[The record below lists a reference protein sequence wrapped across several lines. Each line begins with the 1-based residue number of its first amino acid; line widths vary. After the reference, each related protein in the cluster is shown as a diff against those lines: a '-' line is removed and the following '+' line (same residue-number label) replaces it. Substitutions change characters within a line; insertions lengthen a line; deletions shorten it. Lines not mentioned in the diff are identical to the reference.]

1 MEHSQPP
8 TQSVPVPVP
17 EPRPEFDASGHGR
30 PPSHRLE
37 LTARRQS
44 GSQAV
49 IQALID
55 HDVTMF
61 FLCSGGALIAPLC
74 EALSARAG
82 VRVVRLSQ
90 ERAAVHA
97 AEGYAKATGQMAA
110 VLVSGGSGVAAA
122 VAGLMSSMADSVPV
136 LCIAGQVDSALI
148 GTDAFR
154 ECDALGITRSVTKWS
169 RRIDVAHE
177 AAAIVDRAVQ
187 VARNGRCG
195 PVLLEMPIDVQR
207 TQVPVRRLV
216 KATTAATTTAT
227 TAVTTAVVAAGSSQ
241 RAGQVP
247 RVPPERRLVHSVGQ
261 IRAARRPLLYAGGGV
276 IRSGAAASEALAEF
290 AQVADLPCVLTMAA
304 LGALP
309 SADRHCLGCLGE
321 QGSVVANL
329 ALREADL
336 VICIGTR
343 LDERSW
349 PRDEHLPCAL
359 IHVDID
365 PTSINKI
372 IPAVT
377 PLVGDCGEV
386 LKWLGQHW
394 LQSPG
399 FRAAPEDGAAGRL
412 DAWWQAIDGWRHE
425 AALAEVPPRPPIA
438 DQVLRALREPLASL
452 DAVVTVDD
460 GLARLAG
467 ARHLQHRGPGRWLV
481 SAGAGMPGFALP
493 AAIGVLAAQPLRPV
507 VCLSDAN
514 ALLPTLHELQSV
526 YDHGWPLKLIVFP
539 PPVADLRRSGA
550 ACAAS
555 PSVMIQRPDIAAVAR
570 AFGWR
575 IHRLKSAAAIE
586 RAVAECLASDEPYLL
601 QVDLSLADALRVEPP
616 SEPTVEPTV
625 EPTMAPVHARPA
637 LARQR

>member
-8 TQSVPVPVP
+8 AQHLP
-17 EPRPEFDASGHGR
+17 EPALDPTGHGR
-30 PPSHRLE
+30 PASHRLE
-37 LTARRQS
+37 LTACRQT

-49 IQALID
+49 IQTLIE

-61 FLCSGGALIAPLC
+61 FLCSGGGLIAPLC
-74 EALSARAG
+74 EALSTRAG

-97 AEGYAKATGQMAA
+97 AEGFAKATGQMAA
-110 VLVSGGSGVAAA
+110 VLVSGGPGVAAA

-136 LCIAGQVDSALI
+136 LCIAGQVESALI

-154 ECDALGITRSVTKWS
+154 ECDTLGITRSVTKWS
-169 RRIDVAHE
+169 RRIGVAHE
-177 AAAIVDRAVQ
+177 AADIVDRAVQ

-195 PVLLEMPIDVQR
+195 PVLLEMPVDVQR
-207 TQVPVRRLV
+207 MQVPVRRL
-216 KATTAATTTAT
+216 ATAAALAT
-227 TAVTTAVVAAGSSQ
+227 SPAATGAAVAPGIHP

-247 RVPPERRLVHSVGQ
+247 RMPPERRLVHSVSQ

-276 IRSGAAASEALAEF
+276 IRSGAAASEALAAF

-309 SADRHCLGCLGE
+309 STDRHCLGCLGE
-321 QGSVVANL
+321 QGSAAANL
-329 ALREADL
+329 ALRHADL

-349 PRDEHLPCAL
+349 PRDENLPGTL

-372 IPAVT
+372 SPAAT

-386 LKWLGQHW
+386 LEGLGQHW
-394 LQSPG
+394 LQNPA

-412 DAWWQAIDGWRHE
+412 DAWWQMIDDWRHE

-460 GLARLAG
+460 GLAQLAG

-481 SAGAGMPGFALP
+481 SAGVGMPGFALP

-539 PPVADLRRSGA
+539 PPLADLRRSSA

-601 QVDLSLADALRVEPP
+601 QVDLSLADALRVEPAGGSTTEP
-616 SEPTVEPTV
+616 VVEPTVEPTV
-625 EPTMAPVHARPA
+625 EPVHARPA
-637 LARQR
+637 LARER

>member
-8 TQSVPVPVP
+8 AHSLP
-17 EPRPEFDASGHGR
+17 EPLPEPVLDPGDDSRAGSR
-30 PPSHRLE
+30 RLE
-37 LTARRQS
+37 LTARRHS

-49 IQALID
+49 IQALVD
-55 HDVTMF
+55 HDLTMF

-74 EALSARAG
+74 EALSAYPG

-154 ECDALGITRSVTKWS
+154 ECDALGITRPVTKWS
-169 RRIDVAHE
+169 RRIDLAHD
-177 AAAIVDRAVQ
+177 AADIVDRAVQ

-207 TQVPVRRLV
+207 TQVPVRRL
-216 KATTAATTTAT
+216 A
-227 TAVTTAVVAAGSSQ
+227 AAGTASAAALLASVGA

-247 RVPPERRLVHSVGQ
+247 RMPPDRRLVHSVGQ
-261 IRAARRPLLYAGGGV
+261 IRAARRPVLYVGGGV

-290 AQVADLPCVLTMAA
+290 AQVADLPCVLTMSA

-309 SADRHCLGCLGE
+309 SADRRCLGCLGE
-321 QGSVVANL
+321 QGSPVANL
-329 ALREADL
+329 ALRHADL
-336 VICIGTR
+336 VICVGTR

-349 PRDEHLPCAL
+349 PRGESLPGAL

-372 IPAVT
+372 SPAAT
-377 PLVGDCGEV
+377 PLVGDCAEV
-386 LKWLGQHW
+386 LKGLGQHW

-399 FRAAPEDGAAGRL
+399 FCAAAEDGAAGRL
-412 DAWWQAIDGWRHE
+412 QAWWQLIDDWRHE
-425 AALAEVPPRPPIA
+425 TAPAEASQPRPPIA

-460 GLARLAG
+460 GLAQGAG
-467 ARHLQHRGPGRWLV
+467 ARHLQHRFPGRWLV
-481 SAGAGMPGFALP
+481 SAGVGMPGFALP

-526 YDHGWPLKLIVFP
+526 FDHGWPLKLIVFP
-539 PPVADLRRSGA
+539 VADLRRSAA

-555 PSVMIQRPDIAAVAR
+555 SSVMIQRPDIAAVAR

-601 QVDLSLADALRVEPP
+601 QVDLSLADPLRFEPADGAAAD
-616 SEPTVEPTV
+616 SVAEPAIEQGPT
-625 EPTMAPVHARPA
+625 RPA
-637 LARQR
+637 LARER

>member
-8 TQSVPVPVP
+8 APSLP
-17 EPRPEFDASGHGR
+17 EHEPEASGTGR
-30 PPSHRLE
+30 PRSHRLE

-49 IQALID
+49 IQALVD
-55 HDVTMF
+55 HNVTMF

-169 RRIDVAHE
+169 RRIDLAHD
-177 AAAIVDRAVQ
+177 AADIVDRAVQ

-207 TQVPVRRLV
+207 TQVPVRRL
-216 KATTAATTTAT
+216 ATAAATA
-227 TAVTTAVVAAGSSQ
+227 AASSL

-247 RVPPERRLVHSVGQ
+247 RSPPERRLVHSVAQ

-290 AQVADLPCVLTMAA
+290 ARVADLPCVLTMAA

-309 SADRHCLGCLGE
+309 SADRRCLGCPGE
-321 QGSVVANL
+321 QGSPVANR
-329 ALREADL
+329 ALRQADL
-336 VICIGTR
+336 LICIGTR

-349 PRDEHLPCAL
+349 PRDETLPCAL

-372 IPAVT
+372 IPAAT

-386 LKWLGQHW
+386 LKGLGQHW
-394 LQSPG
+394 LQNPG
-399 FRAAPEDGAAGRL
+399 FHAAPEGGAAGRL
-412 DAWWQAIDGWRHE
+412 DAWWQMIDGWRHE
-425 AALAEVPPRPPIA
+425 AALAEVSQQQPQQQPRPPIA

-460 GLARLAG
+460 GLAQQAG

-481 SAGAGMPGFALP
+481 SAGVGMPGFALP

-539 PPVADLRRSGA
+539 PPVADLRRSAA
-550 ACAAS
+550 ACAAA

-586 RAVAECLASDEPYLL
+586 RAVADCLASDEPYLL
-601 QVDLSLADALRVEPP
+601 QVDLSLADALRVEPA
-616 SEPTVEPTV
+616 SGPTVELVV
-625 EPTMAPVHARPA
+625 EPVQARPA

>member
-8 TQSVPVPVP
+8 AHSLP
-17 EPRPEFDASGHGR
+17 EPVLDPSDVSRSGSR
-30 PPSHRLE
+30 RLE

-49 IQALID
+49 VQALVD
-55 HDVTMF
+55 RDVTMF

-74 EALSARAG
+74 EALGARAG

-136 LCIAGQVDSALI
+136 LCLAGQVDSALI

-169 RRIDVAHE
+169 RRID
-177 AAAIVDRAVQ
+177 AAYDAPDIVDRAVQ

-195 PVLLEMPIDVQR
+195 PVLLEVPIDVQR
-207 TQVPVRRLV
+207 TQVPVRRP
-216 KATTAATTTAT
+216 ASGSAAAM
-227 TAVTTAVVAAGSSQ
+227 AARSGS

-247 RVPPERRLVHSVGQ
+247 RLPPDRRLVHSVAQ
-261 IRAARRPLLYAGGGV
+261 IRAARRPVLYAGGGV

-290 AQVADLPCVLTMAA
+290 AQVADLPCVLTMSA

-309 SADRHCLGCLGE
+309 STDRRCLGCLGE
-321 QGSVVANL
+321 QGSPVANL
-329 ALREADL
+329 ALRHADL
-336 VICIGTR
+336 VICVGTR

-349 PRDEHLPCAL
+349 PRGESLPGAL

-365 PTSINKI
+365 PTSINKVC
-372 IPAVT
+372 PAAT
-377 PLVGDCGEV
+377 PLVGDCAEV
-386 LKWLGQHW
+386 LKGLGQHW
-394 LQSPG
+394 LQDPA
-399 FRAAPEDGAAGRL
+399 FRVAADDGASGRL
-412 DAWWQAIDGWRHE
+412 QAWWQTIDGWRH
-425 AALAEVPPRPPIA
+425 AAAPADAPQPRVPIA

-460 GLARLAG
+460 GLAQGAG
-467 ARHLQHRGPGRWLV
+467 ARHLQHRFPGRWLV
-481 SAGAGMPGFALP
+481 SAGVGMPGFALP
-493 AAIGVLAAQPLRPV
+493 AAVGVLAAQPRRPV

-539 PPVADLRRSGA
+539 PPVADLRRSAA

-601 QVDLSLADALRVEPP
+601 QVDLSLADPLRFEPVDGPAVEPA
-616 SEPTVEPTV
+616 VEPGRT
-625 EPTMAPVHARPA
+625 RPA
-637 LARQR
+637 LARER

>member
-1 MEHSQPP
+1 MQHFQPP
-8 TQSVPVPVP
+8 ASLFP
-17 EPRPEFDASGHGR
+17 EPVDI
-30 PPSHRLE
+30 PPDGERTTPQRTTPHRLG
-37 LTARRQS
+37 LPARWQS

-55 HDVTMF
+55 NGVTMF

-74 EALSARAG
+74 EALGASAG

-122 VAGLMSSMADSVPV
+122 VAGLMSAMADSVPL
-136 LCIAGQVDSALI
+136 LCIAGQVESALI

-154 ECDALGITRSVTKWS
+154 ECDALGITRAVTKWS
-169 RRIDVAHE
+169 RRIDLALAHD

-187 VARNGRCG
+187 VARAGRCG
-195 PVLLEMPIDVQR
+195 PVLLDMPLDVQR
-207 TQVPVRRLV
+207 TEVTVRRTGASVVGAVLTGQGPLMPPDRRLV
-216 KATTAATTTAT
+216 R
-227 TAVTTAVVAAGSSQ
+227 AVA
-241 RAGQVP
+241 
-247 RVPPERRLVHSVGQ
+247 Q

-276 IRSGAAASEALAEF
+276 IRSGAAASAALAEF

-309 SADRHCLGCLGE
+309 SSDRHCLGCLGE
-321 QGSVVANL
+321 QGSPVANL
-329 ALREADL
+329 ALRHAD
-336 VICIGTR
+336 VVVCIGAR

-349 PRDEHLPCAL
+349 PRSEPLPGTL

-365 PTSINKI
+365 PTSINKVW
-372 IPAVT
+372 PSAT
-377 PLVGDCGEV
+377 PLVGDGGEV
-386 LKWLGQHW
+386 LKGLGQQW
-394 LQSPG
+394 LKNLDLH
-399 FRAAPEDGAAGRL
+399 AATEGDGPTPRH
-412 DAWWQAIDGWRHE
+412 AWWQAIEGWRRD
-425 AALAEVPPRPPIA
+425 AALADEVNGPRTRTPIT
-438 DQVLRALREPLASL
+438 DQVLRALREPLAAL
-452 DAVVTVDD
+452 EAVVTVDD
-460 GLARLAG
+460 GLAQAAG
-467 ARHLQHRGPGRWLV
+467 ARHLQHLHPGRWLV
-481 SAGAGMPGFALP
+481 STGVGMPGFALP
-493 AAIGVLAAQPLRPV
+493 AAIGVLAAHPRRPV

-539 PPVADLRRSGA
+539 PPLADPRRSAA

-575 IHRLKSAAAIE
+575 IHRLKSAAAID
-586 RAVAECLASDEPYLL
+586 RAVADCLASDEPYLL
-601 QVDLSLADALRVEPP
+601 QVDLSLADALRVEPVDASDTADASEGSN
-616 SEPTVEPTV
+616 SEPSLQIGSRV
-625 EPTMAPVHARPA
+625 RLA

>member
-1 MEHSQPP
+1 MLDPSDD
-8 TQSVPVPVP
+8 S
-17 EPRPEFDASGHGR
+17 RPGSR
-30 PPSHRLE
+30 RLE

-49 IQALID
+49 VQALVD
-55 HDVTMF
+55 RDVTMF

-74 EALSARAG
+74 EALGARAG

-110 VLVSGGSGVAAA
+110 VLVSGGPGVAAA

-136 LCIAGQVDSALI
+136 LCLAGQVDSALI

-169 RRIDVAHE
+169 RRIDLAHD
-177 AAAIVDRAVQ
+177 AADIVDRAVQ
-187 VARNGRCG
+187 IARNGRCG
-195 PVLLEMPIDVQR
+195 PVLLEVPIDVQR
-207 TQVPVRRLV
+207 TQVPVRRP
-216 KATTAATTTAT
+216 
-227 TAVTTAVVAAGSSQ
+227 AAGGAAAMAARSGS

-247 RVPPERRLVHSVGQ
+247 RSPPDRRLVHSVAQ
-261 IRAARRPLLYAGGGV
+261 IRAARRPVLYAGGGV
-276 IRSGAAASEALAEF
+276 IRSGVAASEALAAF
-290 AQVADLPCVLTMAA
+290 AQVADLPCVLTMSA

-309 SADRHCLGCLGE
+309 SADRRCLGCLGE
-321 QGSVVANL
+321 QGSPVANL
-329 ALREADL
+329 ALRNADL
-336 VICIGTR
+336 VICVGTR

-349 PRDEHLPCAL
+349 PRGESLPGAL

-372 IPAVT
+372 CPAAT
-377 PLVGDCGEV
+377 PLVGDCAEV
-386 LKWLGQHW
+386 LKGLGQHW
-394 LQSPG
+394 LQAPG
-399 FRAAPEDGAAGRL
+399 FGAATDDGAAARL
-412 DAWWQAIDGWRHE
+412 QPWWQAIDGWRHE
-425 AALAEVPPRPPIA
+425 ATPADAPQPRAPIA

-460 GLARLAG
+460 GLAQGAG
-467 ARHLQHRGPGRWLV
+467 ARHLQHRLPGRWLV
-481 SAGAGMPGFALP
+481 SAGVGMPGFALP
-493 AAIGVLAAQPLRPV
+493 AAVGVLAAQPRRPV

-539 PPVADLRRSGA
+539 PPVADLRRSAA

-586 RAVAECLASDEPYLL
+586 RAIAECLASDEPYLL
-601 QVDLSLADALRVEPP
+601 QVDLSLADPLRFEPVDGPAVEPVAGP
-616 SEPTVEPTV
+616 AVDPAVEPAV
-625 EPTMAPVHARPA
+625 EQGRTRPA
-637 LARQR
+637 LARER